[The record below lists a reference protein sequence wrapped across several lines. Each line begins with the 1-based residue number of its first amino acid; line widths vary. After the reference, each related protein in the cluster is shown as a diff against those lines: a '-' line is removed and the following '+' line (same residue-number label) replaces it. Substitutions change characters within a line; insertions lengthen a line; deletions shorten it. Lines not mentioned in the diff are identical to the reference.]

1 MSSLPLVSIMSCMC
15 ISVGEEERGEEST
28 ILRESEIRTPP
39 VDDLSYA
46 IFVMRFIRPFALIIY
61 FINNILR
68 RAFII
73 TF

>member
-1 MSSLPLVSIMSCMC
+1 MRRL
-15 ISVGEEERGEEST
+15 ST

-61 FINNILR
+61 FINNIHIYYGARLL
-68 RAFII
+68 
-73 TF
+73 